1 MTLTELSKYFKL
13 RSKQNRNLVT
23 LQALQDKA
31 HTGVL
36 GAQVIT
42 GMPHAPGVRDT
53 VGDLIVEIEDVKG
66 EIQRLEIELDQ
77 VKQEISSYI
86 ETIPD
91 IQTRLIFRLR
101 FLRCM
106 TWDEVADTIGGRNT
120 VSGVKKTCYRYLDAE
135 KAKRKAETGN

>member
-1 MTLTELSKYFKL
+1 MTELSRYFKL
-13 RSKQNRNLVT
+13 RSKQNRNQVL
-23 LQALQDKA
+23 LESLQDRA
-31 HTGVL
+31 HTGAL

-53 VGDLIVEIEDVKG
+53 VGDLVVEIEDVKG
-66 EIQRLEIELDQ
+66 EIKRLGIEMDRAER
-77 VKQEISSYI
+77 EISSYI

-106 TWDEVADTIGGRNT
+106 TWDEVADTIGGHNT

-135 KAKRKAETGN
+135 KAKRKAEAGN

>member
-1 MTLTELSKYFKL
+1 MTLAELSKYFKL
-13 RSKQNRNLVT
+13 RSRQNRNRIMLR
-23 LQALQDKA
+23 ALQDRA
-31 HTGVL
+31 HTGVP

-42 GMPHAPGVRDT
+42 GMPHAPGVRDA

-66 EIQRLEIELDQ
+66 EIQRLEIEMGR
-77 VKQEISSYI
+77 VKREISGYI

-106 TWDEVADTIGGRNT
+106 TWGEVADTIGGRNT
-120 VSGVKKTCYRYLDAE
+120 VNGVKKTCYRYLDAE
-135 KAKRKAETGN
+135 KAKRKAEAGN

>member
-1 MTLTELSKYFKL
+1 MTLSELSRYFKL
-13 RSKQNRNLVT
+13 QSKQQRNQLM
-23 LQALQDKA
+23 LESLQDKA
-31 HTGVL
+31 HTGAL

-53 VGDLIVEIEDVKG
+53 VGDLVVEIEDVKG
-66 EIQRLEIELDQ
+66 EIERLGAEMDRAER
-77 VKQEISSYI
+77 EISSYI

-135 KAKRKAETGN
+135 KAKRKAEAGN

>member
-1 MTLTELSKYFKL
+1 MTLSELSRYFKL
-13 RSKQNRNLVT
+13 QSKQQRNQLM
-23 LQALQDKA
+23 LESLQDKA
-31 HTGVL
+31 HTGAL

-53 VGDLIVEIEDVKG
+53 VGDLVVEIEDVKG
-66 EIQRLEIELDQ
+66 EIERLGIEMDQ
-77 VKQEISSYI
+77 AEQEISSYI

-135 KAKRKAETGN
+135 KAKRKAEAGN

>member
-1 MTLTELSKYFKL
+1 MTELSRYFKL
-13 RSKQNRNLVT
+13 QSKLNRNRVT
-23 LQALQDKA
+23 LESLQDKA
-31 HTGVL
+31 HTGAL

-53 VGDLIVEIEDVKG
+53 VGDLVVEIEDVKG
-66 EIQRLEIELDQ
+66 EIKRLKIEMDR
-77 VKQEISSYI
+77 VGREISSYI

-135 KAKRKAETGN
+135 KAKRKAEAGN

>member
-1 MTLTELSKYFKL
+1 MLAS
-13 RSKQNRNLVT
+13 
-23 LQALQDKA
+23 LQDKA
-31 HTGVL
+31 HTGAL

-53 VGDLIVEIEDVKG
+53 VGDLIVEDVKG
-66 EIQRLEIELDQ
+66 EIQRLEIEMDR
-77 VKQEISSYI
+77 VEREISSYI

-135 KAKRKAETGN
+135 KAKRKAAAGN

>member
-1 MTLTELSKYFKL
+1 MLEAL
-13 RSKQNRNLVT
+13 QNR
-23 LQALQDKA
+23 A
-31 HTGVL
+31 HTGAL

-53 VGDLIVEIEDVKG
+53 VGDLVVEIEDVKG
-66 EIQRLEIELDQ
+66 EIKHLRIEMDR
-77 VKQEISSYI
+77 VEREISSYI

-120 VSGVKKTCYRYLDAE
+120 VSGVKKTCYRYIDAE
-135 KAKRKAETGN
+135 KVKRKSETEK